1 MKSADTA
8 RPREAVVSSGVI
20 LLALLAIIVGYLWTR
35 LRRRAGLHVTGKH
48 WAAAIVVFAIVALLL
63 WATST
68 HQ

>member
-1 MKSADTA
+1 M
-8 RPREAVVSSGVI
+8 SSGVI
-20 LLALLAIIVGYLWTR
+20 LLALLAVIVAYLWTR
-35 LRRRAGLHVTGKH
+35 LRRRAGLSVTGKH

>member
-1 MKSADTA
+1 
-8 RPREAVVSSGVI
+8 VVSSGVI
-20 LLALLAIIVGYLWTR
+20 LLALLAVIVAYFWTR
-35 LRRRAGLHVTGKH
+35 LRRRAGLGVTGRH